1 MSLIKCSSAEVVP
14 YLPGKD
20 SLPPLQTN
28 WRNELAETEERGR
41 ITCQG
46 PEWVQGGGRA
56 LSRIETEMGFRV
68 QMQHLYK
75 KKSEEKKRK
84 RKKKEASLEG

>member
-1 MSLIKCSSAEVVP
+1 MLSPALLPVP
-14 YLPGKD
+14 SKPDCPYTF

-75 KKSEEKKRK
+75 KKSEEKKK
-84 RKKKEASLEG
+84 EKGKKKKQV